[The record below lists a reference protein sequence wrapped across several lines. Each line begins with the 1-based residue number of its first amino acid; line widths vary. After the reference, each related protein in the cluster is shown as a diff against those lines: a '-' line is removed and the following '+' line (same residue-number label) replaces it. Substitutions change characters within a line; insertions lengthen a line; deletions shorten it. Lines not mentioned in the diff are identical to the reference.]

1 MKIYQNRSQLLEQLN
16 QICIQTLKEKP
27 RLIVTLTGCAAA
39 AKAHLARQFAKK
51 ALVTLPHTKS
61 PS

>member
-27 RLIVTLTGCAAA
+27 RLIVALTGLCGSG
-39 AKAHLARQFAKK
+39 KSTLGKTIRKK
-51 ALVTLPHTKS
+51 RLW
-61 PS
+61 